1 MTEETQIT
9 IQEFNRRAEMI
20 SDSLDGLDGGVAVDV
35 LGLVLA
41 NVVRSTTEKDQQAQ
55 VIDALALAL
64 KTFLERTDGLTN
76 ETEELTNE

>member
-55 VIDALALAL
+55 VKIGRAHV
-64 KTFLERTDGLTN
+64 
-76 ETEELTNE
+76 

>member
-64 KTFLERTDGLTN
+64 KTFLERTDELTN